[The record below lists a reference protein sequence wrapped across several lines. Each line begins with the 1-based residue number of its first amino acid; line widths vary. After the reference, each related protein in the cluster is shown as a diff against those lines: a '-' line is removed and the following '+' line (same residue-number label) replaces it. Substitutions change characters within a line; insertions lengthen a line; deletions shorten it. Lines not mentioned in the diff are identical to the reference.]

1 VRSFTAL
8 THLGHRSSD
17 GRGHDS
23 PFPQQIA
30 EGHRHV
36 AAAEAEANTPCV
48 ATATE
53 ETCAKLGITFWDY
66 LGDRL
71 TVASNGA
78 IPYLP
83 ELVSQQQS

>member
-1 VRSFTAL
+1 MTPL
-8 THLGHRSSD
+8 
-17 GRGHDS
+17 
-23 PFPQQIA
+23 FPQQIA
-30 EGHRHV
+30 ETHRHV
-36 AAAEAEANTPCV
+36 SAAEAEANTPCV
-48 ATATE
+48 AKPLTATE